1 MFRTIKSQMLLV
13 SAILVTLMLSQVF
26 LSQNIQST
34 FEKGLDVTQEMAVKV
49 SLVRELERD
58 FIDLQRNVLIYK
70 NLANDTS
77 LNRFSTLMTKSLE
90 NLNTLAD
97 LTAKEE
103 KQEVYLDYIKRMQA
117 HLNDYQENFNSV
129 IVGRTKRNQFYEQ
142 GVLNN
147 LEAAFEG
154 FDFMPQSTHT
164 NERNYQSAKFHL
176 AQAETLLLQYLLA
189 PDQSIIEPFNQLIS
203 AVKNDIKLIN
213 TDELKIQTALQTLS
227 KVETEFSR
235 LTQITRGYLFIAN
248 IVMTGSANEF
258 LVLARDLNNLVTDS
272 LQETNLGVK
281 ESFENSRL
289 SSITFSFLGSVLA
302 LVTALFLIYKIMFP
316 ITHITNI
323 FRKLAKDE
331 NIESILGLKRTDEIG
346 ELAQAAD
353 IFHKKNKQTISLL
366 EQSQRLNEQQEL
378 LNKELIEFN
387 TKAEQATAS
396 KSMFLANM
404 SHEIRTPMN
413 GIIGMIEV
421 LKRSSLTAEQMD
433 KLAKASYS
441 GQILLNLIDSI
452 LDFSKIEAGRLDI
465 ESIEFSVNNMF
476 SNLLA
481 NIESGARHKK
491 LDVRIYVNPDLPS
504 ALIGD
509 PLRINQILLN
519 LCSNAIK
526 FTRNGAVFINIDF
539 SKIDDSNIRLVIEV
553 KDTGIGMLQNQV
565 NKVFN
570 SFTQADGTT
579 SREFGGTGLGLS
591 IVKQL
596 VDLMSGHID
605 VSSEKGLGSTF
616 TVNLPL
622 KTTTK
627 SEQVLAKAP
636 SLTSKLYYFSSSR
649 QSFLHHS
656 YLDKLALDY
665 HHMPLTQLSS
675 AVDDI
680 KKGDVV
686 VLDIDEKSAFR
697 TFFDAIDYLH
707 KNAINIGFVS
717 HSHSKSL
724 PDQIKHFWNAE
735 FLYHPFIPE
744 QCSNFLMTLFTHRK
758 VISFPDMTDRQN
770 EANTQYSGHVLLVE
784 DNDINLAVTCE
795 MLKFMGVHYD
805 IAHDGNQAVSA
816 VLKSPHYDMIFMD
829 IQMPIMDGYE
839 ATRKIRDLG
848 YKDLIICGLSA
859 NAMQQDYDKANSA
872 GMNDYL
878 TKPISHVS
886 LEKAIAKYLPL
897 KNSSLE

>member
-1 MFRTIKSQMLLV
+1 MLLV

-58 FIDLQRNVLIYK
+58 VIDLQRNVLIYK
-70 NLANDTS
+70 NLANDSS
-77 LNRFSTLMTKSLE
+77 LNRFGILITKSLE

-103 KQEVYLDYIKRMQA
+103 KQEVYLDYIKRMRA

-129 IVGRTKRNQFYEQ
+129 IVGRTKRNQFYEE

-154 FDFMPQSTHT
+154 FDFIPQSTIT

-213 TDELKIQTALQTLS
+213 TDDLKIQTALQTLNN
-227 KVETEFSR
+227 VETEFSR

-258 LVLARDLNNLVTDS
+258 LLLARDLNNLVTDS
-272 LQETNLGVK
+272 LKETNLGVK

-331 NIESILGLKRTDEIG
+331 NIESIPDLKRTDEIG

-366 EQSQRLNEQQEL
+366 EQSQLLNEQQEL
-378 LNKELIEFN
+378 LNKELIEIN

-491 LDVRIYVNPDLPS
+491 LEVRIYVNPDLPS

-526 FTRNGAVFINIDF
+526 FTRNGSVLINIDF
-539 SKIDDSNIRLVIEV
+539 SKIDDSNINLVIEV

-565 NKVFN
+565 NEVFN

-616 TVNLPL
+616 TVDLPL

-627 SEQVLAKAP
+627 PEQVLSKAP

-686 VLDIDEKSAFR
+686 VLDIDEKSALR
-697 TFFDAIDYLH
+697 TFFDAIDHLH
-707 KNAINIGFVS
+707 KNSINIGFVS

-724 PDQIKHFWNAE
+724 PDQIKHFWNVE

-744 QCSNFLMTLFTHRK
+744 QCSNFLLTLFTHRK
-758 VISFPDMTDRQN
+758 VISFPDMPDRQN

-795 MLKFMGVHYD
+795 MLKCMGVRYD
-805 IAHDGNQAVSA
+805 IAHDGNQAVSE

-878 TKPISHVS
+878 TKPISHIS

-897 KNSSLE
+897 KNSSAE